1 MWRTRCW
8 GSARADNVKSNSPET
23 EGEMYLCNA
32 RYLCIWAVQLATR
45 PKLATG
51 RKLPGV
57 QFGNLHIVCRTS
69 VLIIWRIGC
78 KLSVRMWG
86 IGIVLP
92 NRVLQT
98 PLKRARSDRV
108 PNNSNKSRPT
118 N

>member
-45 PKLATG
+45 PNWPLVG
-51 RKLPGV
+51 NFPGV
-57 QFGNLHIVCRTS
+57 QFGNLHFVCRTS